1 MLCKTLFAKRFAKVN
16 IYNVYL
22 NHHRTTYKMRMV
34 KIRNFDQEKHA
45 KYHLIV
51 VKYFQDSS
59 VDSLLVLCSIN
70 ECWSTVWIYEGR

>member
-1 MLCKTLFAKRFAKVN
+1 MLFSCLSAIQDFIAKVN
-16 IYNVYL
+16 IYNVYS
-22 NHHRTTYKMRMV
+22 NQHRNTYKMRMV

-59 VDSLLVLCSIN
+59 VDSLLVLCSIKLKF
-70 ECWSTVWIYEGR
+70 